1 MKMSELKSWV
11 LGYNLKDSITN
22 AATVLFATGSIIVVA
37 VTNNV
42 VPKEWEKYGQTAIG
56 ISGCLGLAVSG
67 KRGDLQGGQID
78 QEPPAQKI

>member
-1 MKMSELKSWV
+1 MKMSELKAWI
-11 LGYNLKDSITN
+11 LGYNLKDGITN
-22 AATVLFATGSIIVVA
+22 AATVLFASGSIMVVA

-42 VPKEWEKYGQTAIG
+42 APKAWEKYGQTAIG

-78 QEPPAQKI
+78 EQPPTPKT